1 MHGLLQLL
9 TAAQWS
15 QPIDLAGA
23 EHVPLV
29 PPMQE
34 ALGWKQQLE
43 GELLVAARGL
53 VEKLESG
60 VMRLPP
66 AEAALVE
73 LHHVVSTRRNRQ
85 VTRTP

>member
-9 TAAQWS
+9 TAAHWS
-15 QPIDLAGA
+15 QHSDPAGA
-23 EHVPLV
+23 EHVSLV
-29 PPMQE
+29 LSMQE
-34 ALGWKQQLE
+34 ALGRKQQLE
-43 GELLVAARGL
+43 CELLVAARGL

-66 AEAALVE
+66 AKAALVE

-85 VTRTP
+85 VTLTP